1 MLKNNVLGSFR
12 SKSKVISVNDG
23 LLKLSETSSKSK
35 LEKID
40 GVKGIKKS
48 NQDGISI
55 SPLSS
60 EDSNTIM
67 LSKNGISVVKSLV
80 SPRNSESVVESL
92 SNSSD
97 SRKYEVVH
105 GKDVEGFKS
114 GTLIREMGFEQCY
127 GCGNKLQIKSLALE
141 VDKVQ
146 LFEHVYA
153 SGLPNYQCCKIPVC
167 QPTLNLALWRERL
180 CSYSDFAVCD
190 LLQYGFPLDFDKKKA
205 VVSSEGR
212 NHKGA
217 RDFPEFIKKYFDK
230 ECAANRIAGPFH
242 KNPLSVNLVVSPMNT
257 VPKDSVDERRVIVD
271 LSWPRGAS
279 VNDGISKDI
288 YLGEEINL
296 HYASVEQVCDMVNQ
310 IGLGAVIYKRDLR
323 HAYRQVAV
331 DPGDYQYLGY
341 FWEDNF
347 YFDTV
352 LAMGQRNAAM
362 ACARTTDAIMYMHA
376 EDGYSGTNYLDD
388 LIGVSLPENGWDAY
402 NSLGQLLRELGLLE
416 NFAKACPPS
425 TIQTVL
431 GIVINTVDGTLSV
444 PADRMEEILSLV
456 GEWQEKSSTSKVD
469 LQSLIGKLQYVTKC
483 VLQSRVFMNRLLE
496 TLRTIKDKKSIRLS
510 NSFQKDLKWWSL
522 FMDTYNGVSFIP
534 SSVWTEPDVS
544 LATDS
549 CLVGCGG
556 ICMEEY
562 FHTGF
567 PADLVEHDMPIHCKE
582 MLAVLIAVRVWGSRL
597 QGMKIQIYCDN
608 EPAVRVINS
617 GRTKDAFMGSCIRE
631 LWLEVSKY
639 SFQLRAVHLP
649 GEENRV
655 PDWLSRWE
663 CGQKYRDLFN
673 NFIAGEPEKYNEIFI
688 HSDLFKF
695 SGVL

>member
-1 MLKNNVLGSFR
+1 MNE
-12 SKSKVISVNDG
+12 KS
-23 LLKLSETSSKSK
+23 L
-35 LEKID
+35 
-40 GVKGIKKS
+40 
-48 NQDGISI
+48 
-55 SPLSS
+55 
-60 EDSNTIM
+60 
-67 LSKNGISVVKSLV
+67 VKSLV
-80 SPRNSESVVESL
+80 SQRSPEKMCNVEISIRNLKSGVESQ
-92 SNSSD
+92 SKSSS
-97 SRKYEVVH
+97 SRKCQALN
-105 GKDVEGFKS
+105 GKAKEFRPRSLS
-114 GTLIREMGFEQCY
+114 GEIGFEQCH

-141 VDKVQ
+141 VDKVK
-146 LFEHVYA
+146 LFEHVHA

-180 CSYSDFAVCD
+180 SSYSDFAVCD
-190 LLQYGFPLDFDKKKA
+190 LLQFGFPLDFDKKKA

-242 KNPLSVNLVVSPMNT
+242 ENPLSVKLVVSPMNT

-296 HYASVEQVCDMVNQ
+296 HYASVEQVCDMVNK
-310 IGLGAVIYKRDLR
+310 IGPGAVIYKRDLR

-341 FWEDNF
+341 FWEDHH

-376 EDGYSGTNYLDD
+376 EDGYNGTNYLDD

-402 NSLGQLLRELGLLE
+402 NSLGQLLHDLGLLE
-416 NFAKACPPS
+416 NHAKACPPS

-431 GIVINTVDGTLSV
+431 GIVINTVEGTLSV

-456 GEWQEKSSTSKVD
+456 GEWQGKAATSKVE

-496 TLRTIKDKKSIRLS
+496 TLRMIKDNKSIRLS
-510 NSFQKDLKWWSL
+510 DSFQKDLRWWSL

-534 SSVWTEPDVS
+534 SSVWSEPDVS
-544 LATDS
+544 FATDS

-556 ICMEEY
+556 ICNEEY
-562 FHTGF
+562 FHSGF
-567 PADLVEHDMPIHCKE
+567 PTDLDAPIHCKE
-582 MLAVLIAVRVWGSRL
+582 MLAVLIAVRVWGPRL
-597 QGMKIQIYCDN
+597 QGMKVQIYCDN
-608 EPAVRVINS
+608 EPAVHVINS

-655 PDWLSRWE
+655 PDWLSRWD
-663 CGQKYRDLFN
+663 CGQKYRDLFS
-673 NFIAGEPEKYNEIFI
+673 NFIAGEREKYKEICI